1 VNILISG
8 ASGLIGKA
16 LTSFLRAQSHTVH
29 ILSRNDS
36 GAAMTWQPGK
46 KQITLDP
53 NVSID
58 AVINLN
64 GVNIGDKPWS
74 KQRKLDILNS
84 RVDST
89 RLLAETF
96 AAVPKPPSV
105 FINASAI
112 GFYGDSGSTPVDESS
127 AAGDN
132 FLTEIV
138 STWED
143 AAKSAVAANIR
154 TVFIRSGVVL
164 SKEAGAL
171 QKMLLPFKLGLGG
184 RVGSGEQYM
193 SWISLEDEVRAIDF
207 ILNNTDI
214 KGPVNLTSPNA
225 VTNTE
230 FTGTLARC
238 LNRPSCLPMPEF
250 MIKLLFGEMGELL
263 LLGGANVVPTEL
275 LNKGFQFK
283 HAELEHAFKAALI

>member
-1 VNILISG
+1 MNILISG

-16 LTSFLRAQSHTVH
+16 LSSYLRTQGHSVH

-36 GAAMTWQPGK
+36 GAVMTWQPEK
-46 KQITLDP
+46 NQITLDP
-53 NVSID
+53 NVAID

-74 KQRKLDILNS
+74 KQRKLDIVNS

-96 AAVPKPPSV
+96 AALPKPPSV

-112 GFYGDSGSTPVDESS
+112 GFYGDSGSAVADESS
-127 AAGDN
+127 PAGDN

-138 STWED
+138 SRWED
-143 AAKSAVAANIR
+143 AAAPAVAANIR
-154 TVFIRSGVVL
+154 TVFIRSGIVL

-207 ILNNTDI
+207 ILSDSSI
-214 KGPVNLTSPNA
+214 QGPVNLTSPNA

-230 FTGTLARC
+230 FTQTLARC
-238 LNRPSCLPMPEF
+238 LSRPSCLPMPEF
-250 MIKLLFGEMGELL
+250 VIKLLFGEMGELL
-263 LLGGANVVPTEL
+263 LLGGANVMPTEL

-283 HAELEHAFKAALI
+283 HAELEQAFNAALG